1 MDRMNYKL
9 ENVHRMM
16 IALDKAIDKLQ
27 QTIDLD
33 EREFIQDS
41 VVARFKILIE
51 SVWKVIKE
59 YLEQQG
65 FTDIHNSPKGIIEL
79 AAESELITKLEQD
92 VFIKFWSLRNF
103 ATHLYDQPQY
113 ILVVEA
119 APDALELIKKIIA
132 RLETN
137 LV

>member
-65 FTDIHNSPKGIIEL
+65 FTDIPNSPKGVIEL

-103 ATHLYDQPQY
+103 ATHLYGQPQY

-137 LV
+137 LD

>member
-1 MDRMNYKL
+1 
-9 ENVHRMM
+9 MM
-16 IALDKAIDKLQ
+16 IALDKAIDRLQ
-27 QTIDLD
+27 QVTDPEEL
-33 EREFIQDS
+33 EFIQDS

-51 SVWKVIKE
+51 CTWKVIKE

-65 FTDIHNSPKGIIEL
+65 FTDIPNSPKGVIEL

-113 ILVVEA
+113 ILVVES
-119 APDALELIKKIIA
+119 APNALELIKKIIA

-137 LV
+137 LD